1 MARASYSR
9 QLLDSVRA
17 FVQPPPPRRASR
29 RKSPN
34 HLREWGGWVLAAVL
48 AATMLVWN
56 WKLFLATGIGMSV
69 TVGAYL
75 LSQSSWTVRWADVRR
90 WLSDLNR
97 PITVAVVGGGL
108 STVSTYM
115 AAEIWA
121 TAENRWMAGG
131 SILQGLATLG
141 ILLLL
146 TWQTLSRVLG
156 REGVNVNATLDRLSE
171 NDPLKQLV
179 ALRQLE
185 RWVTGGTVDVG
196 ERRTIGECCRVL
208 LSRQLEPVVREAALE
223 TLSAVNAQAAPS
235 LPEGATA
242 AIDLRPSR
250 KAATRKRKISL

>member
-1 MARASYSR
+1 MARTSYSR

-29 RKSPN
+29 RQSPN
-34 HLREWGGWVLAAVL
+34 RLREWGGWALAAVL
-48 AATMLVWN
+48 GATMLLWN

-75 LSQSSWTVRWADVRR
+75 LSQSSWKLRWADLRR

-97 PITVAVVGGGL
+97 PVTVAVVGGGL
-108 STVSTYM
+108 ATVSSYM

-131 SILQGLATLG
+131 SILQGFATLG

-146 TWQTLSRVLG
+146 AWQTLSRVSG
-156 REGVNVNATLDRLSE
+156 REGVNLNATLDRLTES
-171 NDPLKQLV
+171 DPLKQLV
-179 ALRQLE
+179 GLRKLE
-185 RWVTGGTVDVG
+185 RWVRNGILDGA
-196 ERRTIGECCRVL
+196 ECRTIGECCRVL
-208 LSRQLEPVVREAALE
+208 LARELDPVVREAALE
-223 TLSAVNAQAAPS
+223 TLTAVVDRSSPS

-242 AIDLRPSR
+242 AIDLRPA
-250 KAATRKRKISL
+250 KNATTRKRRISL